1 VANAASVVGTVVA
14 VDEFVEFVQG
24 FDFGDGYEV
33 VAAEA
38 ADIAFHTALF
48 VCAVDAGLAVERV
61 DVEVGAKRHP
71 AVGFHPLAG
80 EADHLGD
87 GGFEVVVADLAGRH
101 TAEGL
106 ERVNVA
112 SAPAGA
118 GRAASWSTRPTSTPS
133 TNPATT
139 DSSTLARKPAASGWP
154 GTFPVRRLC
163 HQLDPPGQPKPHRR
177 PAHPAGVT
185 RGADR
190 DDRE

>member
-1 VANAASVVGTVVA
+1 MANAASVVGTVVA

-61 DVEVGAKRHP
+61 DKVGAKRHP

-87 GGFEVVVADLAGRH
+87 GGFEGVVADLAGRH
-101 TAEGL
+101 TIESQNL
-106 ERVNVA
+106 Q
-112 SAPAGA
+112 
-118 GRAASWSTRPTSTPS
+118 PS
-133 TNPATT
+133 RT
-139 DSSTLARKPAASGWP
+139 DSL
-154 GTFPVRRLC
+154 
-163 HQLDPPGQPKPHRR
+163 
-177 PAHPAGVT
+177 
-185 RGADR
+185 
-190 DDRE
+190 